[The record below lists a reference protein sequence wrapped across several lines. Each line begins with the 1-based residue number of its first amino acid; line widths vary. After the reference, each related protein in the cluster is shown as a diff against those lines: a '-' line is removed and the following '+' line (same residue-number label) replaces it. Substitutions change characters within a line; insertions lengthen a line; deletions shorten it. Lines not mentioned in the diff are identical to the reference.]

1 MPSRKS
7 KLGILQ
13 YTSMETK
20 KCACFEIT
28 SNEVKLLI
36 GYCLGEKPVVLYST
50 KRALPAGLIDNG
62 VIVDEE
68 GLINAITPLCHFKD
82 DSMKL
87 DVNLSEVCL
96 VLAPFGL
103 KIYQS
108 QKTTVPSNPEKK
120 VSKLDIAILIQ
131 LGKNENIPAGTEV
144 VDIIP
149 SRFTLSDKSVYK
161 NPPLGMQSDFI
172 AADLFIYTLPKAAS
186 SDYSA
191 LANNCNLRI
200 KKSAVAPY
208 CETLLYAQDETLPK
222 TYLLL
227 DIGERYTAFTLVGN
241 TSPIRSQFLYQGGAN
256 LTDFLAAKFGI
267 SFEEAEN
274 LKRIFGYSTRKSS
287 FLPSIGKGT
296 KEGSLLEEE
305 FTQKEFNDA
314 IEEFFKDYFGKM
326 NGVLSALES
335 ESASDLTQIEVVLT
349 GGGSKLEGLTHFF
362 ASYWPSHNIHFPSQS
377 YLGVDA
383 REFAACLGMVIAAS
397 HYSGSMEDNQRGVAS
412 VTRTNEKKEKR
423 GERRN
428 SAQEDTL

>member
-1 MPSRKS
+1 MTSRKK

-36 GYCLGEKPVVLYST
+36 GYCLGERPVVLYSA
-50 KRALPAGLIDNG
+50 KRALPTGLIENG
-62 VIVDEE
+62 VIRDEQ
-68 GLINAITPLCHFKD
+68 GLIEALTPLVHFRD
-82 DSMKL
+82 DAMKL

-96 VLAPFGL
+96 VLSPIGL

-108 QKTTVPSNPEKK
+108 RKTTVLSSPDKK
-120 VSKLDIAILIQ
+120 VSKLDVANLIQ
-131 LGKNENIPAGTEV
+131 LGKNQNFPAGIEV

-149 SRFTLSDKSVYK
+149 TSFTLSDKSVYK

-172 AADLFIYTLPKAAS
+172 EADLFMYALPNVVS

-191 LANNCNLRI
+191 LANKCNLRI

-241 TSPIRSQFLYQGGAN
+241 TTPIRSQFLYQGGAN
-256 LTDFLAAKFGI
+256 LTDFLASRFGI

-274 LKRIFGYSTRKSS
+274 LKRIFGYSTRESA
-287 FLPSIGKGT
+287 FLPAIGKGI

-305 FTQKEFNDA
+305 FTQQDFNDA
-314 IEEFFKDYFGKM
+314 LEEFFEDYFGKM
-326 NGVLSALES
+326 NGVLSALEN
-335 ESASDLTQIEVVLT
+335 ESASDLTHIEVVLT

-362 ASYWPSHNIHFPSQS
+362 ASYWPSHKIYFPSQS
-377 YLGVDA
+377 YLGADA

-412 VTRTNEKKEKR
+412 VTRTSEKKEKK
-423 GERRN
+423 GERRS